1 MGNRDGSVHPTGPR
15 QLRWQGAILLLPT
28 RSRRLH
34 PVEWL
39 QHGYPRTPWLL
50 LFAEHSWAE
59 VDEYF
64 LPDVSMQ
71 EQRAPASPEHHFASG
86 VTCVGGGLLE
96 ESSAGRLFRL
106 HQRKRAFTNKTL
118 SLPN

>member
-1 MGNRDGSVHPTGPR
+1 MRNRDGSVHSTGPR

-34 PVEWL
+34 PLEWL
-39 QHGYPRTPWLL
+39 RHGHPRTPWLL

-86 VTCVGGGLLE
+86 VTCVGGGLARGEQCWQALWVTPE
-96 ESSAGRLFRL
+96 KEGF
-106 HQRKRAFTNKTL
+106 H
-118 SLPN
+118 